1 MLKHRFTRFLA
12 PDRLHLAAHSHHL
25 WPDVAF
31 EAHQQAWLDA
41 AELVD
46 DKWDTV
52 FAELI
57 PAAQAHIADVLG
69 LTDPGAIA
77 FAPNTHELVVRL
89 ASCLDA
95 PFRVVTTDAEFHSFR
110 RQIAR
115 WEEAGQAEVERVP
128 ARPFASFRE
137 RFIDAVAHSSA
148 DLVYLS
154 QIHYDSGFV
163 TPDLEELVGTV
174 PDGCFVVID
183 GYHGFMA
190 VPTDLGPVEQR
201 AFYLAGGYKY
211 AMAGEGA
218 VFMHCPP
225 GFGERPVDTG
235 WYAGFGRLTSRD
247 DAVGYATDGS
257 RFMGATFDPS
267 ALYRF
272 VAVME
277 MLEEEGVSVADI
289 HTHVERL
296 QHQFVEG
303 LPADGPLRA
312 DDLLPEWGTPRGHFL
327 TFGLDD
333 AEQVYRALHERGV
346 ITDYRGERFR
356 VGFGVYHDEAD
367 IERALDLL
375 GEV

>member
-31 EAHQQAWLDA
+31 EAHQRSWLDA
-41 AELVD
+41 ASLVD
-46 DKWDTV
+46 DKWDAV
-52 FAELI
+52 FGELI
-57 PAAQAHIADVLG
+57 PAAQGHIAHVLG
-69 LTDPGAIA
+69 LADPAAIA

-110 RQIAR
+110 RQVAR
-115 WEEAGQAEVERVP
+115 WEEAGHAKVERVP
-128 ARPFASFRE
+128 ARPFASFHD
-137 RFIDAVAHSSA
+137 RFVDAVTGSNA

-163 TPDLEELVGTV
+163 TPDLEALAGAS
-174 PDGCFVVID
+174 PAGSLVVID

-190 VPTDLGPVEQR
+190 LPTDLASVEQR

-225 GFGERPVDTG
+225 AFGERPVDTG

-247 DAVGYATDGS
+247 DAVGYAADGS

-267 ALYRF
+267 PLYRF

-277 MLEEEGVSVADI
+277 MLAEEGVSVADI
-289 HTHVERL
+289 HAHVERL
-296 QHQFVEG
+296 QQQFVEG
-303 LPADGPLRA
+303 LPAAGPLRA
-312 DDLLPEWGTPRGHFL
+312 DDLLPEWGMPRGHFL
-327 TFGLDD
+327 TFRIDD
-333 AEQVYRALHERGV
+333 AEQVYRALHERAV
-346 ITDYRGERFR
+346 ITDYRGDRFR

-367 IERALDLL
+367 IERALGLFS
-375 GEV
+375 EV

>member
-12 PDRLHLAAHSHHL
+12 PDRLHLAAHSHYL
-25 WPDVAF
+25 WPDVGF
-31 EAHQQAWLDA
+31 SAHQQAWLDA
-41 AELVD
+41 ATLVD
-46 DKWDTV
+46 DKWDAV
-52 FAELI
+52 FGELI
-57 PAAQAHIADVLG
+57 PTAQGHIAGVLG
-69 LTDPGAIA
+69 LTDPAAIA

-89 ASCLDA
+89 ASCLDT

-110 RQIAR
+110 RQVAR

-128 ARPFASFRE
+128 ARPYGSFHD
-137 RFIDAVAHSSA
+137 RFVDAVAHTNA

-154 QIHYDSGFV
+154 QVHYDSGFV
-163 TPDLEELVGTV
+163 TPDLEALVAAA
-174 PDGCFVVID
+174 PADSFVVID

-190 VPTDLGPVEQR
+190 LPTDLESVERR

-211 AMAGEGA
+211 AMSGEGA

-225 GFGERPVDTG
+225 GIGQRPVDTG

-247 DAVGYATDGS
+247 DSVGYATDGS

-267 ALYRF
+267 PLYRL

-289 HTHVERL
+289 HAHVVRL
-296 QHQFVEG
+296 QRQFIEG

-312 DDLLPEWGTPRGHFL
+312 DDLLPEFGLPRGHFL
-327 TFGLDD
+327 TFRLDD
-333 AEQVYRALHERGV
+333 AERVYRALHERGV
-346 ITDYRGERFR
+346 ITDYRGDRFR

-375 GEV
+375 GEI